1 VFLYI
6 RNVFERDEY
15 KMKRIPTGVAGFDEL
30 IQGGIPEGASVLVS
44 GGAGSGKTIF
54 ATSYI
59 YEGARKFGD
68 PGLFVTVE
76 DNLKNIVWNME
87 NFGWDIKSLEQRN
100 LMKIYRMHIDPR
112 KEIEAQIDKEL
123 DIIASMVKD
132 IGAVR
137 LTLDSTTAFSA
148 WIPEQG
154 KLRNLLFR
162 FSDYLKDLNCT
173 TMMTAETNGGARD
186 FSAFGVEEF
195 VVDGIFAMYF
205 IPPHR
210 AMFVRKLRGTKHSQS
225 VHPYQI
231 GTEGIVVN
239 PKDEVMW
246 SAIKQY

>member
-1 VFLYI
+1 
-6 RNVFERDEY
+6 
-15 KMKRIPTGVAGFDEL
+15 MKRVATGVKGFDEL
-30 IQGGIPEGASVLVS
+30 IQGGVPQGASVLIS

-54 ATSYI
+54 ATTFI
-59 YEGARKFGD
+59 YEGAKSYGE

-76 DNLKNIVWNME
+76 GNLKNIVWNME
-87 NFGWDIKSLEQRN
+87 NFGWDIKALEQKN

-112 KEIEAQIDKEL
+112 KPIEPQIDKEL
-123 DIIASMVKD
+123 DIITSMVKD
-132 IGAVR
+132 IGATR
-137 LTLDSTTAFSA
+137 LTIDSTTAFGA
-148 WIPEQG
+148 WITDSG

-173 TMMTAETNGGARD
+173 TMLTAETSGGPTD
-186 FSAFGVEEF
+186 FSAYGVEEF

-210 AMFVRKLRGTKHSQS
+210 NIFVRKLRGTKHSPTI
-225 VHPYQI
+225 HPCNI
-231 GTEGIVVN
+231 TPNGLEVK